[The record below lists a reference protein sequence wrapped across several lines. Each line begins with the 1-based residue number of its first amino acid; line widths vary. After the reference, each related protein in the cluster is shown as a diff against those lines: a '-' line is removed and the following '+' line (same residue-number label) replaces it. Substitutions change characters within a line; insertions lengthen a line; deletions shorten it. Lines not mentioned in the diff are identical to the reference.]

1 MTIEATERSDE
12 QRDLYWMRIAQ
23 YQPHQL
29 VFADESAYNRLTSR
43 RQYGWSFEG
52 LRACHRN
59 FFVRGEK

>member
-1 MTIEATERSDE
+1 MIIEAIERSDE
-12 QRDLYWMRIAQ
+12 ERDLYWMRMAQ

-43 RQYGWSFEG
+43 RQFGWSFEG
-52 LRACHRN
+52 LRARRRD